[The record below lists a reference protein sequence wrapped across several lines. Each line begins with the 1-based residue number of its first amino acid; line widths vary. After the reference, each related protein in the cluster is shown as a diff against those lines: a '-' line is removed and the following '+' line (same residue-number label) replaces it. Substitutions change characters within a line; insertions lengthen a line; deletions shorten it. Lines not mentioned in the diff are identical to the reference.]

1 MTSRISSLLAACLAL
16 VATLLLIAPAR
27 ATVFSGVSNQS
38 TLDTRTG
45 QVTLPSGDV
54 PKAIA
59 DNATTPFTLGVSGL
73 VGAIADVNVSLD
85 LTHPATGELTLA
97 LVSPQGTRVKLI
109 GKAGGSGAN
118 FTATGLDDES
128 AAAIGS
134 GATPFTGS
142 FRPTEPLSALDG
154 LNPNGTWTLEILDD
168 TATNTGTLNSWSLS
182 FDLRQ
187 PAAIGL
193 DFVAVGNPGNSAD
206 PATGGYF
213 GAVAYEYKI
222 SKDETTVGQYCE
234 FLNAVAKSDPY
245 ELYST
250 NMASVNYI
258 AGISRAGG
266 PGSYSYAV
274 IGGTANKPIT
284 FVSWFDA
291 ARFCNWLHNGKGDG
305 STETGAYTLNGA
317 LTGVF
322 TKNAGAT
329 VWIPT
334 ENEWYK
340 AAYYDPS
347 KNAGAGG
354 YWAFPNQRDSMP
366 GNTLGVPGALN
377 YYDGDYV
384 GYPGMALTDV
394 GTYGAGSASYF
405 GTNDQGG
412 NVYEWNDAEM
422 AGAARGIRGGAWNNS
437 ITLDLESSRRYS
449 DATTAENAVYGFRVA
464 RMDETSALIV
474 AFGLPGNL
482 AVIDQSALTVSL
494 TVPYGTNVT
503 DLAPLFTLA
512 PGATCDRV
520 SGATYDFT
528 QPVIYTVHSSDFTVT
543 KAYTVTVT
551 QAPAPPSI
559 TTQPLAAQ
567 TVAANAIVTLTAAA
581 SGYPAPTFQWYQG
594 ASGDTLS
601 LVAGA
606 TSETFITP
614 ALDASTSY
622 WVRATNEHGH
632 ADSAAA
638 VITVELPPSANPNL
652 AALEPLFGVL
662 SPAFD
667 SAIVTYQVNLPN
679 EVTENT
685 LTPTVAEVGAKVTLN
700 GHAVASGTAGEPIP
714 LAVGN
719 TVATLLVGAADGV
732 TSKTYVVTFTRAAPV
747 VVKTQPAE
755 VTGATAATLKG
766 SVTPHGVVSV
776 YFEYGLTTA
785 YGTKTAA
792 EEFSGAIPVAFKA
805 RLDGLAGAT
814 AYHYRTVAVAA
825 TGPVVGDDVA
835 FTTGAEAPLAAT
847 GVPSEVTTTTAMF
860 QGAVDPKGLATQV
873 HFEYGFT
880 TAYGRSTPAQAVAA
894 EAGYG
899 DLTAVVADLI
909 PNVTY
914 HCRIVATN
922 AVGTTVGEDLVFV
935 SAAGG
940 PVGGIIT
947 LPVVTTGGVAGV
959 STASTILLGEVNPN
973 NGTTLARFEFGLTED
988 YGRTTADQG
997 VGNGKTAVA
1006 VSLPADGLLPGTVYH
1021 YRLVATNSVGTGRG
1035 VNRTFTT
1042 LFPPPTAVTGGAE
1055 ILTSTRARVSGSVRA
1070 GGATAEVFVDFGTD
1084 GFTFPQSVRTT
1095 PANVDGDANTA
1106 VSAELGGLAQ
1116 GVTYS
1121 YRVRAESPGG
1131 TALGATES
1139 FAVAMLSGL
1148 IQEFPVAVPLAER
1161 QGTVTVN
1168 LPPVGIASGWRLQGE
1183 QTWRGSGS
1191 SATGLV
1197 SGDRV
1202 VEYRPVAG
1210 LTQPASEPL
1219 TVVSG
1224 GPSVVLGRIYVPTGV
1239 AATGRLTVTLKPRH
1253 LADAV
1258 AEDVRLQWRLAG
1270 DATAL
1275 WLDSGSTLR
1284 GLAPGNHLVECKEIP
1299 NRLTPEPVSVLIAN
1313 DNTTALTLTYQ
1324 GLPSLVGT
1332 PPVVIDYDTVAGSA
1346 DRPYAY
1352 VGQIRN
1358 DIGSG
1363 SGFVVRPGVV
1373 ATAGHV
1379 VFDDGTLS
1387 AVTGLQWL
1395 FQRDRGTHEPQPQL
1409 PRGYYLMTGYAAQRA
1424 LENTPGIASPESQAL
1439 DAAALYFL
1447 ADAGRGG
1454 YSGYLA
1460 SDAVANEFLLSP
1472 ALKTLAGFPVSG
1484 IPAADRDRMHA
1495 TPPVN
1500 VSFAA
1505 AFGGTYTTSDIRSY
1519 GGSSGGPLCVQY
1531 ENGNFYPAAI
1541 YLGGSGQAVVRAID
1555 GTVAG
1560 LFGFAETSAA
1570 TGLPGTGGIL
1580 TQTGVNPVPTPAGA
1594 LRVLIEPA
1602 AARAAGAGW
1611 RLRAQAPYQAS
1622 GAREDDLDPN
1632 TYTVEFA
1639 TVPGFLPPA
1648 RPAVAVGAGELL
1660 TVTFTYEKIILPPV
1674 ITSADGATGQRNQP
1688 LSYQITALNDP
1699 TRYQLQG
1706 VLPDGMAF
1714 AAASGLI
1721 SGTPTQAG
1729 NFVVSVGASNPSGSA
1744 TRTVAI
1750 AALPV
1755 IGDQSLTAPFNQ
1767 PLTYQITNSESGTGL
1782 TYTAAGLT
1790 PDLGLTLDPSSGRIT
1805 GTPAKA
1811 GTFVIPISVTVRSAT
1826 GLATLTLNVTD
1837 TAPVI
1842 TRQPVAGRTIP
1853 YGAITTLE
1861 VAADGLPTP
1870 SFQWYEGHSG
1880 DTSRPVQ
1887 GATAGIFTTPPLTAA
1902 TRYWARASSI
1912 SGSADSAA
1920 TSITVLPS
1928 TNASLA
1934 NLRLSAGTLA
1944 PAFNASIANYTATVH
1959 YSVSEVSVT
1968 ATAEVAQTTVQINGL
1983 PAALDTASSPV
1994 ALAVGDNTL
2003 VVASTAGD
2011 GSAAKTYTIILTRA
2025 APASGATGAASAV
2038 TDRSATLE
2046 GTVTPNGP
2054 VTAFFEYGTTTDY
2067 GDATPPQGFSGNVLL
2082 PVRAELTG
2090 LLGNTVYHY
2099 RLVVTSAAGR
2109 TAGEDRSFTTPPDQ
2123 AVAATGDAA
2132 EVDTISATLV
2142 GAVATN
2148 GLPTKVYFQIGATT
2162 DYGTNTPEQQVP
2174 GGSGVTDVFAIVNHL
2189 VPDAIYHY
2197 RVVASNA
2204 LGTVFGQDV
2213 IFQAVLGGPSHP
2225 ASVPTVTTGAA
2236 GDITAATALLQ
2247 GVVNPRYG
2255 TTLIHF
2261 EYGLTAAYG
2270 AATAPR
2276 GVGNGNESV
2285 NVATGISGLQP
2296 GKTYHFRVVAEN
2308 SQGRVPGGDATF
2320 VTGSLPPEV
2329 QTGAAAALGSTSAK
2343 LNGLVRARGAEAAVV
2358 FEVGTDGTSFPITEQ
2373 ATPGTVS
2380 GELDTPV
2387 SVTLDNLDQ
2396 HTTYS
2401 YRVRAVGAGGEVA
2414 GTVMS
2419 FKISALLG
2427 LEQDFGR
2434 ELTAGERGGEVIVS
2448 LVPAGTGGWRF
2459 VGETT
2464 WRASN
2469 VPVTGLA
2476 TGEREIEFRP
2486 VAGYVQPERE
2496 TLSVISGEAPVVIER
2511 FYFPSAVVGTAGIQ
2525 VHLAPAGLTGAAV
2538 PLAERAQWRLLE
2550 DADPAW
2556 RDSGALLSGLM
2567 PGSYL
2572 VECKPVPGWEAPT
2585 ATPLTVGAAQTRAV
2599 TVSYLS
2605 AAAPMLNPPKPVP
2618 FEKIATDRQQ
2628 PYAHVGQVRGVAGT
2642 FSGFV
2647 VKRRVVATVAQAVFD
2662 EATLTIVPNLQWLP
2676 QRENGG
2682 YEPDPL
2688 APRGCYIFE
2697 GYQTQRTAEA
2707 SPGVLSI
2714 ESQNLNVAALYF
2726 GSDAGR
2732 GGYSG
2737 FLASEQANNEFLQSS
2752 AMKTLIGY
2760 PTKGVSAAN
2769 QGRMHATTPVNSSLA
2784 LGYDRTYTTA
2794 AIRGYGGMAGGPFCV
2809 QYQGGAFFPAGIY
2822 VGGTTL
2828 GTVRAID
2835 GRVVDLFTRA
2845 ETSGNGGENQFG
2857 GGVTQTSFIIGP
2869 SSQPGGIRVVIEP
2882 AAARAVEA
2890 GWRLVPETSY
2900 RLSGAEKA
2908 GLNAGSFTLQMEP
2921 LPGYQV
2927 PADTV
2932 VVVSGGELLEVTFTY
2947 LENTPPPV
2955 ITSAATATGTRGYP
2969 LVYQISGSNAP
2980 GSFTLDGTLPE
2991 GLVFNS
2997 ATGSIS
3003 GTLQQAGTFPV
3014 TVGAINGGGSGTM
3027 SLVIVS
3033 RPSLADQRATVPL
3046 GLPFS
3051 TQLVSSESGAGVTYA
3066 AVGLPDGLVL
3076 DPATGIISGT
3086 PLAAGEF
3093 IFSISVV
3100 KGGATGAALFT
3111 LTVTLSPLETWRMAH
3126 FGTPDPIGPA
3136 ADTADPDGDGKINLD
3151 EYAADTNPKNAADFF
3166 RILTATKT
3174 ALAYK
3179 IIAAGKKDRSYV
3191 MERSTAP
3198 GNVDWTNVGT
3208 VGPLQADGPVELTD
3222 SAPPPQSGFYRL
3234 RVTAP

>member
-1 MTSRISSLLAACLAL
+1 
-16 VATLLLIAPAR
+16 
-27 ATVFSGVSNQS
+27 
-38 TLDTRTG
+38 
-45 QVTLPSGDV
+45 
-54 PKAIA
+54 
-59 DNATTPFTLGVSGL
+59 
-73 VGAIADVNVSLD
+73 
-85 LTHPATGELTLA
+85 
-97 LVSPQGTRVKLI
+97 
-109 GKAGGSGAN
+109 
-118 FTATGLDDES
+118 
-128 AAAIGS
+128 
-134 GATPFTGS
+134 
-142 FRPTEPLSALDG
+142 
-154 LNPNGTWTLEILDD
+154 
-168 TATNTGTLNSWSLS
+168 
-182 FDLRQ
+182 
-187 PAAIGL
+187 
-193 DFVAVGNPGNSAD
+193 
-206 PATGGYF
+206 
-213 GAVAYEYKI
+213 
-222 SKDETTVGQYCE
+222 
-234 FLNAVAKSDPY
+234 
-245 ELYST
+245 
-250 NMASVNYI
+250 
-258 AGISRAGG
+258 
-266 PGSYSYAV
+266 
-274 IGGTANKPIT
+274 
-284 FVSWFDA
+284 
-291 ARFCNWLHNGKGDG
+291 
-305 STETGAYTLNGA
+305 
-317 LTGVF
+317 
-322 TKNAGAT
+322 
-329 VWIPT
+329 
-334 ENEWYK
+334 
-340 AAYYDPS
+340 
-347 KNAGAGG
+347 
-354 YWAFPNQRDSMP
+354 
-366 GNTLGVPGALN
+366 
-377 YYDGDYV
+377 
-384 GYPGMALTDV
+384 
-394 GTYGAGSASYF
+394 
-405 GTNDQGG
+405 
-412 NVYEWNDAEM
+412 
-422 AGAARGIRGGAWNNS
+422 
-437 ITLDLESSRRYS
+437 
-449 DATTAENAVYGFRVA
+449 
-464 RMDETSALIV
+464 
-474 AFGLPGNL
+474 
-482 AVIDQSALTVSL
+482 
-494 TVPYGTNVT
+494 
-503 DLAPLFTLA
+503 
-512 PGATCDRV
+512 
-520 SGATYDFT
+520 
-528 QPVIYTVHSSDFTVT
+528 
-543 KAYTVTVT
+543 
-551 QAPAPPSI
+551 
-559 TTQPLAAQ
+559 
-567 TVAANAIVTLTAAA
+567 
-581 SGYPAPTFQWYQG
+581 
-594 ASGDTLS
+594 
-601 LVAGA
+601 
-606 TSETFITP
+606 
-614 ALDASTSY
+614 
-622 WVRATNEHGH
+622 
-632 ADSAAA
+632 
-638 VITVELPPSANPNL
+638 
-652 AALEPLFGVL
+652 
-662 SPAFD
+662 
-667 SAIVTYQVNLPN
+667 
-679 EVTENT
+679 
-685 LTPTVAEVGAKVTLN
+685 
-700 GHAVASGTAGEPIP
+700 
-714 LAVGN
+714 
-719 TVATLLVGAADGV
+719 
-732 TSKTYVVTFTRAAPV
+732 
-747 VVKTQPAE
+747 
-755 VTGATAATLKG
+755 
-766 SVTPHGVVSV
+766 
-776 YFEYGLTTA
+776 
-785 YGTKTAA
+785 
-792 EEFSGAIPVAFKA
+792 
-805 RLDGLAGAT
+805 
-814 AYHYRTVAVAA
+814 
-825 TGPVVGDDVA
+825 
-835 FTTGAEAPLAAT
+835 
-847 GVPSEVTTTTAMF
+847 
-860 QGAVDPKGLATQV
+860 
-873 HFEYGFT
+873 
-880 TAYGRSTPAQAVAA
+880 
-894 EAGYG
+894 
-899 DLTAVVADLI
+899 
-909 PNVTY
+909 
-914 HCRIVATN
+914 
-922 AVGTTVGEDLVFV
+922 
-935 SAAGG
+935 
-940 PVGGIIT
+940 
-947 LPVVTTGGVAGV
+947 
-959 STASTILLGEVNPN
+959 
-973 NGTTLARFEFGLTED
+973 
-988 YGRTTADQG
+988 
-997 VGNGKTAVA
+997 
-1006 VSLPADGLLPGTVYH
+1006 
-1021 YRLVATNSVGTGRG
+1021 
-1035 VNRTFTT
+1035 
-1042 LFPPPTAVTGGAE
+1042 
-1055 ILTSTRARVSGSVRA
+1055 
-1070 GGATAEVFVDFGTD
+1070 
-1084 GFTFPQSVRTT
+1084 
-1095 PANVDGDANTA
+1095 
-1106 VSAELGGLAQ
+1106 
-1116 GVTYS
+1116 
-1121 YRVRAESPGG
+1121 
-1131 TALGATES
+1131 
-1139 FAVAMLSGL
+1139 
-1148 IQEFPVAVPLAER
+1148 
-1161 QGTVTVN
+1161 
-1168 LPPVGIASGWRLQGE
+1168 
-1183 QTWRGSGS
+1183 
-1191 SATGLV
+1191 
-1197 SGDRV
+1197 
-1202 VEYRPVAG
+1202 
-1210 LTQPASEPL
+1210 
-1219 TVVSG
+1219 
-1224 GPSVVLGRIYVPTGV
+1224 
-1239 AATGRLTVTLKPRH
+1239 
-1253 LADAV
+1253 
-1258 AEDVRLQWRLAG
+1258 
-1270 DATAL
+1270 
-1275 WLDSGSTLR
+1275 
-1284 GLAPGNHLVECKEIP
+1284 
-1299 NRLTPEPVSVLIAN
+1299 
-1313 DNTTALTLTYQ
+1313 
-1324 GLPSLVGT
+1324 
-1332 PPVVIDYDTVAGSA
+1332 
-1346 DRPYAY
+1346 
-1352 VGQIRN
+1352 
-1358 DIGSG
+1358 
-1363 SGFVVRPGVV
+1363 
-1373 ATAGHV
+1373 
-1379 VFDDGTLS
+1379 
-1387 AVTGLQWL
+1387 
-1395 FQRDRGTHEPQPQL
+1395 
-1409 PRGYYLMTGYAAQRA
+1409 
-1424 LENTPGIASPESQAL
+1424 
-1439 DAAALYFL
+1439 
-1447 ADAGRGG
+1447 
-1454 YSGYLA
+1454 
-1460 SDAVANEFLLSP
+1460 LSP

-1495 TPPVN
+1495 TPLAN
-1500 VSFAA
+1500 VTFAA
-1505 AFGGTYTTSDIRSY
+1505 AFGGTYTTSDIQGY

-1555 GTVAG
+1555 GTVAE

-2109 TAGEDRSFTTPPDQ
+2109 TAGEDRSFTIPPDQ

-3208 VGPLQADGPVELTD
+3208 VGPLGADGPVELTD